1 MLRSNM
7 AIDLLRHNQSLGFL
21 RIKNPSLSHREDR
34 NTQTTAGGSLWLSH
48 FLTAILALTICAVP
62 TPAQRVEMRSV
73 ARERIQGLQRLR
85 QERGEDDLLYQ
96 TKLRAAARE
105 FGVVAQALPVAP
117 QRPRALTDGVEVSK
131 ALAHPR
137 RVALEDLTANLDA
150 KYRLMDS
157 SGSVLSVS
165 SDRDE
170 LSMKLRDA
178 LSDGTRHSLY
188 VEMKG
193 YSEAKAD
200 ALSST
205 LRIRQH
211 LIDPTVSIEVLPHFE
226 ESLVPRENLFSSGIR
241 LEPLETPIERIDSGP
256 DAGKF
261 AKSVHFSSRFGRRT
275 RHFAARIVC
284 ATRELLQEVVEII
297 KNLLA
302 AGVSSRAQ
310 SLSQLVEAARTEM
323 MKRHP
328 ELTNER
334 FRIDI
339 VKQFG
344 GIGMS
349 HMLRRTLFAWS

>member
-7 AIDLLRHNQSLGFL
+7 IIDLLRHNQSLNSL
-21 RIKNPSLSHREDR
+21 RTTNPSLSHRKDR
-34 NTQTTAGGSLWLSH
+34 NTQTRAGGGLWLSH
-48 FLTAILALTICAVP
+48 FLTLILALTICAVP
-62 TPAQRVEMRSV
+62 TPAQRVEMRSA
-73 ARERIQGLQRLR
+73 ARERIQGLERLR
-85 QERGEDDLLYQ
+85 QERGARDPNYQ

-105 FGVVAQALPVAP
+105 YGVLPRALPVSPEHA
-117 QRPRALTDGVEVSK
+117 RVLTDGAERSK
-131 ALAHPR
+131 ALVHSR
-137 RVALEDLTANLDA
+137 RIVLEDLIANLHA

-165 SDRDE
+165 DDPDE
-170 LSMKLRDA
+170 LAMKLGEA

-188 VEMKG
+188 VEMKE

-226 ESLVPRENLFSSGIR
+226 ESPVPRENLFSSGIR

-261 AKSVHFSSRFGRRT
+261 AKSVPFSSGFGRRT
-275 RHFAARIVC
+275 RHFSARIVC
-284 ATRELLQEVVEII
+284 ATRQLLQEVVEII
-297 KNLLA
+297 KNLLGP
-302 AGVSSRAQ
+302 GVYSHEQ
-310 SLSQLVEAARTEM
+310 SVSQVVEAARTEM

-334 FRIDI
+334 FRIDT

-344 GIGMS
+344 WIGMS
-349 HMLRRTLFAWS
+349 QMLQRTLFAWS